1 MPLNNLDTARFL
13 LHRHLCL
20 HFGRDDFYKGFRFYI
35 HTGIFYSFS
44 DFFIN
49 CFGCCLVLFC
59 NIVKNRN
66 ITHFIPPFSHRI
78 NNNIFIANILSNG
91 VDNST
96 ILELFYFSL
105 LTVYPLQDIISN
117 VVEVLI
123 LKTNNFNGEMG
134 KRIIKRRKQLGLSQE
149 QLAEL
154 ADVSPQMIS
163 TAERGNK
170 SILSENLYKIS
181 KALNVSADYLLSGE
195 ITESSFSEM
204 YKRVLKTPAE
214 MQEKIFQVIDILL
227 EK

>member
-1 MPLNNLDTARFL
+1 M
-13 LHRHLCL
+13 
-20 HFGRDDFYKGFRFYI
+20 
-35 HTGIFYSFS
+35 
-44 DFFIN
+44 
-49 CFGCCLVLFC
+49 
-59 NIVKNRN
+59 
-66 ITHFIPPFSHRI
+66 
-78 NNNIFIANILSNG
+78 SNG

-105 LTVYPLQDIISN
+105 LTVYPLQDIISD

-123 LKTNNFNGEMG
+123 LKTNNFNDEMG

>member
-1 MPLNNLDTARFL
+1 M
-13 LHRHLCL
+13 
-20 HFGRDDFYKGFRFYI
+20 
-35 HTGIFYSFS
+35 
-44 DFFIN
+44 
-49 CFGCCLVLFC
+49 
-59 NIVKNRN
+59 
-66 ITHFIPPFSHRI
+66 
-78 NNNIFIANILSNG
+78 SNG

-105 LTVYPLQDIISN
+105 LIVYPLQDIISN

-163 TAERGNK
+163 TAERGSK

>member
-1 MPLNNLDTARFL
+1 MTL
-13 LHRHLCL
+13 
-20 HFGRDDFYKGFRFYI
+20 
-35 HTGIFYSFS
+35 
-44 DFFIN
+44 
-49 CFGCCLVLFC
+49 
-59 NIVKNRN
+59 
-66 ITHFIPPFSHRI
+66 I

-96 ILELFYFSL
+96 VLELFYFSL

-163 TAERGNK
+163 TAERGSK

>member
-1 MPLNNLDTARFL
+1 M
-13 LHRHLCL
+13 
-20 HFGRDDFYKGFRFYI
+20 
-35 HTGIFYSFS
+35 
-44 DFFIN
+44 
-49 CFGCCLVLFC
+49 
-59 NIVKNRN
+59 
-66 ITHFIPPFSHRI
+66 
-78 NNNIFIANILSNG
+78 SNG

-96 ILELFYFSL
+96 VLELFCFSL

-163 TAERGNK
+163 TAERGSK

>member
-1 MPLNNLDTARFL
+1 M
-13 LHRHLCL
+13 
-20 HFGRDDFYKGFRFYI
+20 
-35 HTGIFYSFS
+35 
-44 DFFIN
+44 
-49 CFGCCLVLFC
+49 
-59 NIVKNRN
+59 
-66 ITHFIPPFSHRI
+66 
-78 NNNIFIANILSNG
+78 SNG

-96 ILELFYFSL
+96 VLELFYFSL

-117 VVEVLI
+117 VVKVLI

-163 TAERGNK
+163 TAERGSK

-195 ITESSFSEM
+195 LTESSFSEM

>member
-1 MPLNNLDTARFL
+1 M
-13 LHRHLCL
+13 
-20 HFGRDDFYKGFRFYI
+20 
-35 HTGIFYSFS
+35 
-44 DFFIN
+44 
-49 CFGCCLVLFC
+49 
-59 NIVKNRN
+59 
-66 ITHFIPPFSHRI
+66 
-78 NNNIFIANILSNG
+78 
-91 VDNST
+91 
-96 ILELFYFSL
+96 
-105 LTVYPLQDIISN
+105 
-117 VVEVLI
+117 
-123 LKTNNFNGEMG
+123 KTNNFNGEIG

-163 TAERGNK
+163 TAERGSK

-214 MQEKIFQVIDILL
+214 MQEKIFQLIDILL

>member
-1 MPLNNLDTARFL
+1 M
-13 LHRHLCL
+13 
-20 HFGRDDFYKGFRFYI
+20 
-35 HTGIFYSFS
+35 
-44 DFFIN
+44 
-49 CFGCCLVLFC
+49 LFC
-59 NIVKNRN
+59 NFVKNRN

-78 NNNIFIANILSNG
+78 NNNTFIANILSNG

-163 TAERGNK
+163 TAERGSK

>member
-1 MPLNNLDTARFL
+1 M
-13 LHRHLCL
+13 
-20 HFGRDDFYKGFRFYI
+20 
-35 HTGIFYSFS
+35 
-44 DFFIN
+44 
-49 CFGCCLVLFC
+49 LFC
-59 NIVKNRN
+59 NFVKNRN

-96 ILELFYFSL
+96 VLELFYFSL

-163 TAERGNK
+163 TAERGSK

>member
-1 MPLNNLDTARFL
+1 M
-13 LHRHLCL
+13 
-20 HFGRDDFYKGFRFYI
+20 
-35 HTGIFYSFS
+35 
-44 DFFIN
+44 
-49 CFGCCLVLFC
+49 
-59 NIVKNRN
+59 
-66 ITHFIPPFSHRI
+66 
-78 NNNIFIANILSNG
+78 SNG
-91 VDNST
+91 VENST
-96 ILELFYFSL
+96 VLELFYFSL

-123 LKTNNFNGEMG
+123 LKTNIFNGEMG

-163 TAERGNK
+163 TAERGSK

>member
-1 MPLNNLDTARFL
+1 M
-13 LHRHLCL
+13 
-20 HFGRDDFYKGFRFYI
+20 
-35 HTGIFYSFS
+35 
-44 DFFIN
+44 
-49 CFGCCLVLFC
+49 LFC
-59 NIVKNRN
+59 NFVKNRN

-96 ILELFYFSL
+96 VLELFHFSL

-163 TAERGNK
+163 TAERGSK

-214 MQEKIFQVIDILL
+214 MQEKIFQVIEILL

>member
-1 MPLNNLDTARFL
+1 M
-13 LHRHLCL
+13 
-20 HFGRDDFYKGFRFYI
+20 
-35 HTGIFYSFS
+35 
-44 DFFIN
+44 
-49 CFGCCLVLFC
+49 
-59 NIVKNRN
+59 
-66 ITHFIPPFSHRI
+66 
-78 NNNIFIANILSNG
+78 SNG

-96 ILELFYFSL
+96 VLELFYFGL

-163 TAERGNK
+163 TAERGSK

>member
-1 MPLNNLDTARFL
+1 M
-13 LHRHLCL
+13 
-20 HFGRDDFYKGFRFYI
+20 
-35 HTGIFYSFS
+35 
-44 DFFIN
+44 
-49 CFGCCLVLFC
+49 
-59 NIVKNRN
+59 
-66 ITHFIPPFSHRI
+66 
-78 NNNIFIANILSNG
+78 SNG

-96 ILELFYFSL
+96 VLELFYFSL
-105 LTVYPLQDIISN
+105 LTIYPLQDIISN

-163 TAERGNK
+163 TAERGSK

-195 ITESSFSEM
+195 ITESSFNEM

>member
-1 MPLNNLDTARFL
+1 M
-13 LHRHLCL
+13 
-20 HFGRDDFYKGFRFYI
+20 
-35 HTGIFYSFS
+35 
-44 DFFIN
+44 
-49 CFGCCLVLFC
+49 LFC
-59 NIVKNRN
+59 NFVKNRN

-78 NNNIFIANILSNG
+78 NNNTFIANKLSNG

-96 ILELFYFSL
+96 VLELFYFSL

>member
-1 MPLNNLDTARFL
+1 M
-13 LHRHLCL
+13 
-20 HFGRDDFYKGFRFYI
+20 
-35 HTGIFYSFS
+35 
-44 DFFIN
+44 
-49 CFGCCLVLFC
+49 LFC
-59 NIVKNRN
+59 NFVKNRN

-78 NNNIFIANILSNG
+78 NNNTFIANKLSNG

-96 ILELFYFSL
+96 VLELFYFSL

-163 TAERGNK
+163 TAERGSK

>member
-1 MPLNNLDTARFL
+1 M
-13 LHRHLCL
+13 
-20 HFGRDDFYKGFRFYI
+20 
-35 HTGIFYSFS
+35 
-44 DFFIN
+44 
-49 CFGCCLVLFC
+49 
-59 NIVKNRN
+59 
-66 ITHFIPPFSHRI
+66 
-78 NNNIFIANILSNG
+78 SNG

-96 ILELFYFSL
+96 VLELFYFSL
-105 LTVYPLQDIISN
+105 LTVYPPQDIISN

-163 TAERGNK
+163 TAERGSK

>member
-1 MPLNNLDTARFL
+1 M
-13 LHRHLCL
+13 
-20 HFGRDDFYKGFRFYI
+20 
-35 HTGIFYSFS
+35 
-44 DFFIN
+44 
-49 CFGCCLVLFC
+49 LFC
-59 NIVKNRN
+59 NFVKNRN

-91 VDNST
+91 VDNS
-96 ILELFYFSL
+96 IVLELFYFSL

-163 TAERGNK
+163 TAERGSK

>member
-1 MPLNNLDTARFL
+1 M
-13 LHRHLCL
+13 
-20 HFGRDDFYKGFRFYI
+20 
-35 HTGIFYSFS
+35 
-44 DFFIN
+44 
-49 CFGCCLVLFC
+49 LFC
-59 NIVKNRN
+59 NFVKNRN

-163 TAERGNK
+163 TAERGSK

-195 ITESSFSEM
+195 ITELSFSEM
-204 YKRVLKTPAE
+204 YKRILKTPAE

>member
-1 MPLNNLDTARFL
+1 M
-13 LHRHLCL
+13 
-20 HFGRDDFYKGFRFYI
+20 
-35 HTGIFYSFS
+35 
-44 DFFIN
+44 
-49 CFGCCLVLFC
+49 LFC
-59 NIVKNRN
+59 NFVKNRN

-78 NNNIFIANILSNG
+78 NNNTFIANILSNG

-96 ILELFYFSL
+96 VLELFYFSL
-105 LTVYPLQDIISN
+105 LTTHPLQDIISN
-117 VVEVLI
+117 VVEVLM
-123 LKTNNFNGEMG
+123 LKNNDFNGEMG

-154 ADVSPQMIS
+154 TDVSPQMIS
-163 TAERGNK
+163 TAERGSK

>member
-1 MPLNNLDTARFL
+1 M
-13 LHRHLCL
+13 
-20 HFGRDDFYKGFRFYI
+20 
-35 HTGIFYSFS
+35 
-44 DFFIN
+44 
-49 CFGCCLVLFC
+49 
-59 NIVKNRN
+59 
-66 ITHFIPPFSHRI
+66 
-78 NNNIFIANILSNG
+78 SNG

-96 ILELFYFSL
+96 VLELFYFSL

-123 LKTNNFNGEMG
+123 LKNNNFNGEMG

-163 TAERGNK
+163 TAERGSK

>member
-1 MPLNNLDTARFL
+1 M
-13 LHRHLCL
+13 
-20 HFGRDDFYKGFRFYI
+20 
-35 HTGIFYSFS
+35 
-44 DFFIN
+44 
-49 CFGCCLVLFC
+49 
-59 NIVKNRN
+59 
-66 ITHFIPPFSHRI
+66 
-78 NNNIFIANILSNG
+78 SNG

-96 ILELFYFSL
+96 VLELFYFSL

-123 LKTNNFNGEMG
+123 LKNNNFNGEMG

-163 TAERGNK
+163 TAERGSK

-195 ITESSFSEM
+195 ITESSFSEI

>member
-1 MPLNNLDTARFL
+1 M
-13 LHRHLCL
+13 
-20 HFGRDDFYKGFRFYI
+20 
-35 HTGIFYSFS
+35 
-44 DFFIN
+44 
-49 CFGCCLVLFC
+49 
-59 NIVKNRN
+59 
-66 ITHFIPPFSHRI
+66 
-78 NNNIFIANILSNG
+78 SNG

-96 ILELFYFSL
+96 VLELFYFSL

-123 LKTNNFNGEMG
+123 LKNNNFNGEIG

-163 TAERGNK
+163 TAERGSK

>member
-1 MPLNNLDTARFL
+1 M
-13 LHRHLCL
+13 
-20 HFGRDDFYKGFRFYI
+20 
-35 HTGIFYSFS
+35 
-44 DFFIN
+44 
-49 CFGCCLVLFC
+49 LFC
-59 NIVKNRN
+59 NFVKNRN

-78 NNNIFIANILSNG
+78 NNNTFIVNILSNG

-96 ILELFYFSL
+96 VLELFYFSL

-163 TAERGNK
+163 TAERGSK

>member
-1 MPLNNLDTARFL
+1 M
-13 LHRHLCL
+13 
-20 HFGRDDFYKGFRFYI
+20 
-35 HTGIFYSFS
+35 
-44 DFFIN
+44 
-49 CFGCCLVLFC
+49 LFC
-59 NIVKNRN
+59 NFVKNRN
-66 ITHFIPPFSHRI
+66 ITHFISPFSHRI
-78 NNNIFIANILSNG
+78 NNNTFIANKLSNG

-96 ILELFYFSL
+96 VLELFYFSL

-163 TAERGNK
+163 TAERGSK